1 MLAQAA
7 IALAGGALTLLS
19 PCSALLLPAFFA
31 YAFAAPSRLLART
44 AIFFAGL
51 VTFLVPLGLGVGA
64 LGGLLVVRR
73 AELTA
78 AAGLLLIVIG
88 LYQLAVGGFSVP
100 GADRLERL
108 GAGLSGDS
116 VLSTYLLG
124 VVYGFGG
131 FCAGPILGGVL
142 TIAATAGG
150 AGAGAALLAL
160 YALGMALP
168 LFLLALA
175 WRSLEGPLR
184 RGIVRRT
191 VGVGSFHRPL
201 STVISSLLFIGL
213 GSSFALTEGSN
224 ALAPLYAALDADSRA
239 LAIETLVR
247 DAFTAIPDPVWLAI
261 MVSAVFVLVVPLALR
276 RHRHRDE
283 RPAR

>member
-31 YAFAAPSRLLART
+31 YAFAAPGRLLART

-64 LGGLLVVRR
+64 LGALLLVRR

-78 AAGLLLIVIG
+78 VAGLLLVVIG
-88 LYQLAVGGFSVP
+88 LYQLAVGGFSLP
-100 GADRLERL
+100 GAERLERL

-142 TIAATAGG
+142 TTAATAG
-150 AGAGAALLAL
+150 AAAAGAALLAL
-160 YALGMALP
+160 YAFGMALP
-168 LFLLALA
+168 LFLLALG
-175 WRSLEGPLR
+175 WRWLEGPLR

-191 VGVGSFHRPL
+191 VRLGSVRRPL

-224 ALAPLYAALDADSRA
+224 ALAPLYAAVDADSRA
-239 LAIETLVR
+239 LAIETFVR
-247 DAFTAIPDPVWLAI
+247 DALTAIPDLVWLAAVLSL
-261 MVSAVFVLVVPLALR
+261 VSALLASLALR
-276 RHRHRDE
+276 RHRQMT
-283 RPAR
+283 AG

>member
-31 YAFAAPSRLLART
+31 YAFAAPGRLLVRT
-44 AIFFAGL
+44 TVFFAGL
-51 VTFLVPLGLGVGA
+51 ATFLVPLGLGVGA
-64 LGGLLVVRR
+64 LGGLLLVRR

-78 AAGLLLIVIG
+78 VAGLLLVVIG
-88 LYQLAVGGFSVP
+88 LYQLSVGGFSLP
-100 GADRLERL
+100 GAARLERL

-142 TIAATAGG
+142 TTAATVGG

-191 VGVGSFHRPL
+191 VGVGSFRRPL

-224 ALAPLYAALDADSRA
+224 ALAPLYAAVDADSRA

-247 DAFTAIPDPVWLAI
+247 DALTAIPDLAWLAAVLSL
-261 MVSAVFVLVVPLALR
+261 VSVLGASLALR
-276 RHRHRDE
+276 IHRHRE
-283 RPAR
+283 MMAG

>member
-7 IALAGGALTLLS
+7 VAFAGGALTLLS

-31 YAFAAPSRLLART
+31 YAFAAPGRLLART
-44 AIFFAGL
+44 AIFLAGL
-51 VTFLVPLGLGVGA
+51 LTFLVPLGLGVGA
-64 LGGLLVVRR
+64 LGGLLLVRR

-78 AAGLLLIVIG
+78 AAGVLLVVIG
-88 LYQLAVGGFSVP
+88 VYQVAVGGFSLP
-100 GADRLERL
+100 GTDRLQRA

-150 AGAGAALLAL
+150 AAAGAALLAM
-160 YALGMALP
+160 YGLGMALP
-168 LFLLALA
+168 LLLLALA
-175 WRSLEGPLR
+175 WRSIEGPLR
-184 RGIVRRT
+184 RGLVRRVVR
-191 VGVGSFHRPL
+191 VGPLRRPL
-201 STVISSLLFIGL
+201 TTVISSLLFIGL
-213 GSSFALTEGSN
+213 GLSFALTEGSN
-224 ALAPLYAALDADSRA
+224 AVAPLYAALDADSRA

-247 DAFTAIPDPVWLAI
+247 DLLTAVPEPVWFATLMVAALLFAAVWRGRRRGGLA
-261 MVSAVFVLVVPLALR
+261 R
-276 RHRHRDE
+276 
-283 RPAR
+283 